1 MEAKEQEWL
10 EEKRRLT
17 TSVTR
22 LNNSIKKRIK
32 TKHIGRNKMR
42 RTNYDGYDFAN
53 TGNILIYL
61 KWTMMPHH
69 KFWHK
74 SWKEFLPKKKDS
86 FFMQIV
92 SEIDM
97 PDDEDPELY

>member
-1 MEAKEQEWL
+1 
-10 EEKRRLT
+10 
-17 TSVTR
+17 
-22 LNNSIKKRIK
+22 
-32 TKHIGRNKMR
+32 MR

-74 SWKEFLPKKKDS
+74 SWKEYLPQKKDS

-92 SEIDM
+92 TEIDM
-97 PDDEDPELY
+97 PDDEDPELYWGKHLIGLINNKLIDWRSNFVSRLIA